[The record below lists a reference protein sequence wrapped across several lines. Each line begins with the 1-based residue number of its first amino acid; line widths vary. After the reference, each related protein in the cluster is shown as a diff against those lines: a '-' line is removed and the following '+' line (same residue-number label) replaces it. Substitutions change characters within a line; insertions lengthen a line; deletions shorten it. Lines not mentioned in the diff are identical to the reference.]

1 MTSSN
6 PFSTTDAQ
14 QDGDAKRDRY
24 GRYLIPHPV
33 TNKET
38 PWTRATTFAKSISD
52 TYVLSQ
58 WSQRMVAKGI
68 AMRQDLR
75 SLAAATPLTD
85 RDKLNQIAE
94 DAKTFAGAKE
104 SANLGTAMHAFTE
117 AVDRGDNQFLASLS
131 ETEIADLKAY
141 QVALAEAGIEVLPEY
156 IEKTV
161 VWTGYGIAGTFD
173 RIVRMPNGELRIADL
188 KTGRDLSYGW
198 TEIAIQLGIYASAS
212 HIWDWASKSFSLMP
226 EVSKTKAIVFHL
238 PVGEAKCTIYELNIA
253 EGIKAAE
260 LCHQVREWRKTRYLA
275 TPLSTSKTEETA
287 SVVNPATDLER
298 VRAASSKGELSA
310 LWNQLYPA
318 GRWTDELAA
327 AAKDQ
332 MSKFLTA

>member
-1 MTSSN
+1 MTSAN
-6 PFSTTDAQ
+6 PFSATDSQ

-24 GRYLIPHPV
+24 GRYLIPHPE
-33 TNKET
+33 TGKET

-85 RDKLNQIAE
+85 RDKLNKIAE

-117 AVDRGDNQFLASLS
+117 ALDRGENQFLDSLS
-131 ETEIADLKAY
+131 TEEVADIKAY
-141 QVALAEAGIEVLPEY
+141 RVTLAEAGIEVLPEY

-161 VWTGYGIAGTFD
+161 VWTEYGVAGTLD
-173 RIVRMPNGELRIADL
+173 RIVRMPDGTLRIGDL

-212 HIWDWASKSFSLMP
+212 RIWDWKTQSFTEMPPVDKS
-226 EVSKTKAIVFHL
+226 VAVVFHL

-275 TPLSTSKTEETA
+275 RPLTTATSGTQETLVQPA
-287 SVVNPATDLER
+287 SDLER

-310 LWNQLYPA
+310 LWTELFPA

-327 AAKDQ
+327 ASTDQ
-332 MSKFLTA
+332 MSKFITA

>member
-1 MTSSN
+1 MTSPN
-6 PFSTTDAQ
+6 PFNTTDTQ

-24 GRYLIPHPV
+24 GRYLIPHPE
-33 TNKET
+33 TGKET

-85 RDKLNQIAE
+85 RDKLNKIAE

-141 QVALAEAGIEVLPEY
+141 SVALAEAGIEVIPEY

-161 VWTGYGIAGTFD
+161 VWTEYGVAGTFD

-212 HIWDWASKSFSLMP
+212 HIWDWKTQSFTPMP
-226 EVSKTKAIVFHL
+226 EVSQTKAIVFHL
-238 PVGEAKCTIYELNIA
+238 PVGEANCTIYELDIA
-253 EGIKAAE
+253 QGIKAAE
-260 LCHQVREWRKTRYLA
+260 LCHEVREWRKTRYLA
-275 TPLSTSKTEETA
+275 TPLTKVTSGAVETVVQPA
-287 SVVNPATDLER
+287 SDLDR
-298 VRAASSKGELSA
+298 VRACSSKGELSA
-310 LWNQLYPA
+310 LWQQLYPA

-332 MSKFLTA
+332 MSKFLTV